1 MAAQRVSF
9 RRAAP
14 CQSCSARDAPRIRA
28 ACGSAP
34 VARDPTPSSPARRLP
49 APLADPASP
58 RCTARPRRPPVR
70 APLPSKQARTP
81 SAASLPSAA
90 AWPSRSAGAAPR
102 TSDRGS
108 PSPFAAPP
116 VLLSRTRREAQAG
129 SSPLAVA
136 NPCCSVHELHSAFAA
151 ASAGGKAPLPPLSLS
166 LPLPRCSWCCPC
178 PPQLSLCSTAA
189 GATGR
194 RRGNTHCP
202 PPLPLPL
209 PLTYG
214 CPLCSLN
221 PTAATAAAASVAVA
235 SFEALALALSHFHPR
250 HCPQRCCRLRS
261 QPPPTRRDQLPRK
274 RLCWHPL
281 LPLPA
286 PALSHVPP
294 SSRPACL
301 PSAPSLPSATS
312 RCSCSTGAVPL
323 ITGRAARGRASRRL
337 AALSSPASCPKQA
350 LRRSWL
356 LPRPTCRH
364 AALACPATPR
374 ACASP
379 KPTKDAPPPCAGIRR
394 ACHLLQTSL
403 PAVGCLVALRLNPL
417 LVQRRN
423 RAPHP
428 RPRRV
433 HPLAA
438 PLRRPSP
445 PHQAATTGASPL
457 TAASRLAPAPAPT
470 RQRMRRR
477 SCPFTTPP
485 RHLSPQPP
493 AAKACASPS
502 DSSRPACAS
511 PKPAKD
517 VPPRVPFRRA
527 ASPPLSAATSC
538 QSMRFA
544 RRLPGPAPAPTWQRM
559 RRRACPFA
567 APPRRL
573 SPQPPV
579 AKACASPG
587 DSSRPA
593 CARPKPAKD
602 APPRVPFRRA
612 ASPPLSAAT
621 SCQSM
626 HFARRLPAPAS
637 ATVPFPANPTYPPSH
652 QPHRCHQAAKASLS
666 LPPPAAQSVR
676 FAARGSEPDAKPAPV
691 EAGERCTALPTLA
704 STTRDTRLQAN
715 MHTDPRGHAAL
726 HHSPMLVQSW

>member
-151 ASAGGKAPLPPLSLS
+151 ASAGGKAPPPPLSLS

-294 SSRPACL
+294 SSRPTCL

-356 LPRPTCRH
+356 LPRRTCRH
-364 AALACPATPR
+364 AALARPATLR

-394 ACHLLQTSL
+394 ACHPPPDQLARRRL
-403 PAVGCLVALRLNPL
+403 PRCPPPQPAA
-417 LVQRRN
+417 
-423 RAPHP
+423 RAAPEP
-428 RPRRV
+428 RPTSS
-433 HPLAA
+433 AA
-438 PLRRPSP
+438 P
-445 PHQAATTGASPL
+445 
-457 TAASRLAPAPAPT
+457 
-470 RQRMRRR
+470 
-477 SCPFTTPP
+477 
-485 RHLSPQPP
+485 
-493 AAKACASPS
+493 CAS
-502 DSSRPACAS
+502 SRS
-511 PKPAKD
+511 
-517 VPPRVPFRRA
+517 V
-527 ASPPLSAATSC
+527 ASPPLSAPPGC
-538 QSMRFA
+538 NNRRFA
-544 RRLPGPAPAPTWQRM
+544 AHG
-559 RRRACPFA
+559 CFA
-567 APPRRL
+567 AR
-573 SPQPPV
+573 
-579 AKACASPG
+579 ACAS
-587 DSSRPA
+587 
-593 CARPKPAKD
+593 PKPAKD

-626 HFARRLPAPAS
+626 RFAQRLLTSGLRQPQAGKGCAAARALSPRRLAATLRSHQLPKHALRPATPRACAS
-637 ATVPFPANPTYPPSH
+637 PYLAKDASPRVPFRRAASPPLS
-652 QPHRCHQAAKASLS
+652 AATSC
-666 LPPPAAQSVR
+666 QSVR
-676 FAARGSEPDAKPAPV
+676 FAR
-691 EAGERCTALPTLA
+691 RLLA
-704 STTRDTRLQAN
+704 SGLRPPQAGKGCAAARALSPRRLAASLRSHQLPKYALRPA
-715 MHTDPRGHAAL
+715 TPRAGIRHRAA
-726 HHSPMLVQSW
+726 PCQSNLPAFPSATSLPSGRQSVSLSAPAGSSKRTLRRSRLRT